1 MKYQAIFHMSCTG
14 KVLVNHGIPGYGLTA
29 PMAVRALLANQPL
42 TICFNNLSRESHLLL
57 FDQHR
62 AFIANPFLFHD
73 LASQ

>member
-1 MKYQAIFHMSCTG
+1 MKHQTIFHMSCTG
-14 KVLVNHGIPGYGLTA
+14 KVPVNQRIPGYGLTA
-29 PMAVRALLANQPL
+29 PVAGRALLADQPL